1 MVIESSPACS
11 TNYLKLDIVTPEQS
25 VFSGYVN
32 YVAVPGVSGE
42 LGILPH
48 HCALITMLKPGELR
62 IRKGSDEIDVA
73 IGGGFLEVRSD
84 RIIVLADLAER
95 DDSIDEQKVA
105 EAKKRAEEVLEDVQI
120 SIIDKAEAEAALHFE
135 LARLNILEKRK
146 RKRKKII

>member
-1 MVIESSPACS
+1 MVTESSPANS
-11 TNYLKLDIVTPEQS
+11 THCLKLDIVTPEQS
-25 VFSGYVN
+25 VFSGYVD

-48 HCALITMLKPGELR
+48 HCPLITMLKPGELR
-62 IRKGSDEIDVA
+62 IRKGSDEIYVA

-95 DDSIDEQKVA
+95 DELIDEQKVA
-105 EAKKRAEEVLEDVQI
+105 EAKKRAEEALSIIQI
-120 SIIDKAEAEAALHFE
+120 SVIDKAEAEAALRFE
-135 LARLNILEKRK
+135 LARLNIVEKRK